1 MPFVETT
8 AIDIATADKGMTF
21 ATLAA
26 EPDGNSPKRK
36 VLRKRQ
42 WYADGLLCVAAIVFV
57 AAIVVGRHAGH
68 GWTEPAR
75 AVAEAALI
83 GGLADWYA
91 IVALFR
97 HPLGLP
103 IWHTA
108 IIPRKKDAIG
118 CSLADFI
125 CDHFLDGEHI
135 TERIRAIDPARK
147 LAQYLSNPESV
158 HGLANVA
165 TELASRW
172 VALLDSREL
181 QAFVWQ
187 STRQKFAAVDTPVL
201 LAQLLDGLTRDGRHR
216 EAVGSLLNDLAGYV
230 RQPNVREMLSGK
242 IAEELWAIVRWVKL
256 DKVVADNLAEKVS
269 AATRQLIRDMAQDTN
284 HPLRQQFDRKLPEFI
299 DRLRTDEALRQKVGD
314 FRDRLLANH
323 ELSDYVAQ
331 LCTAT
336 LAWIRTDIANPE
348 SAVRRQ
354 IANASMA
361 LGNEFNRRDD
371 LRTWF
376 NQWLLAELAPLADRY
391 RDTARAYIVARVKA
405 WSADELTDQLE
416 LNIGSELQWIRYNGT
431 LVGAVIGALLYW
443 LALAVR
449 LWAG

>member
-1 MPFVETT
+1 M
-8 AIDIATADKGMTF
+8 AATIVQSDRSAH
-21 ATLAA
+21 
-26 EPDGNSPKRK
+26 KRK
-36 VLRKRQ
+36 LLRKRQ
-42 WYADGLLCVAAIVFV
+42 WYADGLLCVAALVFL
-57 AAIVVGRHAGH
+57 AAIVVGRHPGH

-83 GGLADWYA
+83 GGLADWFA
-91 IVALFR
+91 IDALFR
-97 HPLGLP
+97 HPLGLR

-118 CSLADFI
+118 ASLADFI

-135 TERIRAIDPARK
+135 TERISAIDPARK
-147 LAQYLSNPESV
+147 LAQYLSSPESV

-165 TELASRW
+165 TELASRL
-172 VALLDSREL
+172 VGLLDSREL

-187 STRQKFAAVDTPVL
+187 STRQKFATVDAPAL

-216 EAVGSLLNDLAGYV
+216 EAVDSLLNDLAGYV
-230 RQPNVREMLSGK
+230 RQPDVREMLSGK
-242 IAEELWAIVRWVKL
+242 IAEELWAIVRWVNL

-269 AATRQLIRDMAQDTN
+269 AATRQLIRDMAWDAH
-284 HPLRQQFDRKLPEFI
+284 HPLREQFDRKLPEFI
-299 DRLRTDEALRQKVGD
+299 DRLRTDETLRQKVGD

-323 ELSDYVAQ
+323 ELSDYVGN
-331 LCTAT
+331 LCTAA

-348 SAVRRQ
+348 SVVRRQ

-361 LGNEFNRRDD
+361 LGSELERRKD
-371 LRTWF
+371 LRAWF

-391 RDTARAYIVARVKA
+391 RDTVRAYIVARVEA

-416 LNIGSELQWIRYNGT
+416 LHIGSELQWIRYNGT
-431 LVGAVIGALLYW
+431 LVGAMIGALLYW